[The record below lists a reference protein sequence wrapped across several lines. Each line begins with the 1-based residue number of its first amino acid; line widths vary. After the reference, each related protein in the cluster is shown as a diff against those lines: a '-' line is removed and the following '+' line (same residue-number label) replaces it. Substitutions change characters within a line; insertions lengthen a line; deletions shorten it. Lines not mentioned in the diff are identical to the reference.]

1 MMFID
6 IVIADIKYCK
16 ENPKILFFI
25 LGFLVSLNKLYKTK
39 VPKISEINALQLIPK
54 IGFRKIYR
62 TTLDE
67 NATIDIFR

>member
-1 MMFID
+1 MFID

-16 ENPKILFFI
+16 EIPKILFFI

-39 VPKISEINALQLIPK
+39 VPKNSEINALKLIPK

>member
-1 MMFID
+1 MFID

-25 LGFLVSLNKLYKTK
+25 LGFLAILNKLYKTK
-39 VPKISEINALQLIPK
+39 VPKNSEINALKLIPR

-62 TTLDE
+62 NKLDE